1 MARASASE
9 WAQRVAAWRSSGKS
23 AAAFAEKHGYSAKS
37 LQWWSSELR
46 RRGQAAPASEPE
58 VKLARVFRS
67 GSATPSTAPSV
78 VVSVGEARV
87 EVRAGA
93 DRATLEL
100 VLGALHAAH
109 SGARR

>member
-1 MARASASE
+1 
-9 WAQRVAAWRSSGKS
+9 VAAWRWSGKS
-23 AAAFAEKHGYSAKS
+23 ASAFADKHGYSAKS

-46 RRGQAAPASEPE
+46 RRGEAKDSREPQ
-58 VKLARVFRS
+58 VKLARVVRGRS
-67 GSATPSTAPSV
+67 AIPSGLPSV

-100 VLGALHAAH
+100 VLGALCAAQA
-109 SGARR
+109 GARR

>member
-1 MARASASE
+1 MTRASASE

-23 AAAFAEKHGYSAKS
+23 AAAFAEKQGYSAKS

-46 RRGQAAPASEPE
+46 RRGQAVSPSEPK
-58 VKLARVFRS
+58 VKLARVVR
-67 GSATPSTAPSV
+67 GRSATSSSGPSV

-87 EVRAGA
+87 EVQAGA

-100 VLGALHAAH
+100 VLGALCSAQA
-109 SGARR
+109 GARR